1 MDGYHQHAT
10 GGEFVTYDRLRAM
23 GTNGF
28 QEPATGFQ
36 DGKIVGTKRLFT
48 DGKFKTP
55 DGRAKFAQ
63 AQWRGLQAPGKQ
75 QEKDKYPFL
84 VNNGRANHVWQSVYL
99 DQHNDFVWDR
109 MPFAY
114 IQMHPDDMA
123 ELKLNPGDLVEISND
138 NGSTQ
143 AMVWPTPTARRKET
157 FMLFAYPTGAVGNVV
172 SKAMNELIIPNYK
185 QTWGNIRKLADAPAG
200 DAAPIVQEP
209 GIPGGRNLTL
219 PRASCPEQA
228 RAAFSPAAHHGV
240 GASRVAGSMEV
251 SPHGRRQVQYC
262 RPEVSQGG
270 RRHVATR
277 DREGRPGSGEG
288 REPSGQRETPG
299 KANARNRGIGP
310 YTRRRERHRAR
321 LAAASVALG
330 KHARFV

>member
-1 MDGYHQHAT
+1 MNGERRMRLTERYMDPPGSALPDSLIVAKIAQALERSWRTANKSDVADRFRGYDWKTEEDAFMDGYHQREK
-10 GGEFVTYDRLRAM
+10 GGEFVTYARLRAM

-28 QEPATGFQ
+28 QEPATGFL

-63 AQWRGLQAPGKQ
+63 AEWRGLQAAGKQ

-114 IQMHPDDMA
+114 IQMNPDDMA
-123 ELKLNPGDLVEISND
+123 DLKLKPGDLAEISND

-172 SKAMNELIIPNYK
+172 SKATNELIIPDYK
-185 QTWGNIRKLADAPAG
+185 QTWGNIKKIADAP
-200 DAAPIVQEP
+200 E
-209 GIPGGRNLTL
+209 
-219 PRASCPEQA
+219 
-228 RAAFSPAAHHGV
+228 
-240 GASRVAGSMEV
+240 
-251 SPHGRRQVQYC
+251 
-262 RPEVSQGG
+262 
-270 RRHVATR
+270 ATR
-277 DREGRPGSGEG
+277 KLSFKSQEY
-288 REPSGQRETPG
+288 
-299 KANARNRGIGP
+299 I
-310 YTRRRERHRAR
+310 
-321 LAAASVALG
+321 AST
-330 KHARFV
+330 